1 MEYKFY
7 CIKCKKDYLIDI
19 PINEYDKEKS
29 NQFCSK
35 CSTPLRRVL
44 EWNGPASINGGYE
57 AVGGKAKWQ

>member
-44 EWNGPASINGGYE
+44 EWNGPASGSGDGWFGKSNGE
-57 AVGGKAKWQ
+57 NT